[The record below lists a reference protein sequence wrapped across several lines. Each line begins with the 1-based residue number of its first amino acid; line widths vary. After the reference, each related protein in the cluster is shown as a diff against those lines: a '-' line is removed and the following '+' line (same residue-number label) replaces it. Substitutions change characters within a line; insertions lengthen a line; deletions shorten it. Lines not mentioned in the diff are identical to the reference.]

1 VLVMLAR
8 ISLIIFFLSAGKFA
22 CAIAAGLMSIPH

>member
-1 VLVMLAR
+1 MSPAVFLVLFL
-8 ISLIIFFLSAGKFA
+8 LSAGTLA

>member
-1 VLVMLAR
+1 MLAR
-8 ISLIIFFLSAGKFA
+8 ISLILFFLSAGALA

>member
-1 VLVMLAR
+1 MSPVAF
-8 ISLIIFFLSAGKFA
+8 LILFLLSAGTLI

>member
-1 VLVMLAR
+1 MSRR
-8 ISLIIFFLSAGKFA
+8 ILFTLFLLSARTLA